1 MTLEV
6 LIPGVVSPEPGEQ
19 TGRVEVETK
28 DCRERFG
35 AGTNIWVQK
44 ETDRGETDVVSYSE
58 VRLEGDDWKTQTR
71 KDGKIEFT
79 YTLKRGDQA
88 ARDPIDVT
96 IIGRGQK
103 NMPQVVF
110 ITAKTLQ
117 IDVAPEQARVASGD
131 KTRVL
136 VRLTSAS

>member
-1 MTLEV
+1 
-6 LIPGVVSPEPGEQ
+6 
-19 TGRVEVETK
+19 
-28 DCRERFG
+28 
-35 AGTNIWVQK
+35 
-44 ETDRGETDVVSYSE
+44 

-79 YTLKRGDQA
+79 YTLKRGDQG

-117 IDVAPEQARVASGD
+117 IDVEPEKARVAPGD

-136 VRLTSAS
+136 VGLNSAS